1 MLETLNTSDLWLG
14 GYILSESDAELKD
27 VQISFEGRESILFN
41 LQGENLSELAKS
53 YYKQEA
59 LANVIELRSKLNFL
73 RDIIFESRRQRKIG
87 R

>member
-1 MLETLNTSDLWLG
+1 MSETLTTCDLWLG

-27 VQISFEGRESILFN
+27 VQVSFEGRESILFSIK
-41 LQGENLSELAKS
+41 GEDLNELAKS

-59 LANVIELRSKLNFL
+59 LANVIELRAKLNFL
-73 RDIIFESRRQRKIG
+73 RDIIFESRRQRKLG

>member
-27 VQISFEGRESILFN
+27 VQISFKGRESILFN
-41 LQGENLSELAKS
+41 LQGDNLSELAKS

-73 RDIIFESRRQRKIG
+73 RDIIFESRRQKKFG

>member
-27 VQISFEGRESILFN
+27 VQISFEERESILFN
-41 LQGENLSELAKS
+41 LQGKDLSELAKS
-53 YYKQEA
+53 YYNQQA
-59 LANVIELRSKLNFL
+59 LANVVELRNKLNFL
-73 RDIIFESRRQRKIG
+73 RDIIFESRRQRKLG

>member
-27 VQISFEGRESILFN
+27 VQISFEGRESVLFN
-41 LQGENLSELAKS
+41 LQGENLSELVKS

>member
-41 LQGENLSELAKS
+41 LQGENLNELAKS

>member
-41 LQGENLSELAKS
+41 LQGENLRELAKS

>member
-53 YYKQEA
+53 YYRQEA

-73 RDIIFESRRQRKIG
+73 RDIIFESRKQRKIG

>member
-27 VQISFEGRESILFN
+27 VQVSFEGRESILFN
-41 LQGENLSELAKS
+41 LQGENLSELTKS

-59 LANVIELRSKLNFL
+59 LANVAELRNKLNFL